1 MGKMCSWKL
10 GLALAVALGASIAL
24 PAVSRADTFNFTSDH
39 CTGGCV
45 PSGTVTA
52 TASGNDLNI
61 SVALGDSLAFL
72 SGNGAGIEGSFA
84 FALNG
89 VTSITISNASAGF
102 TGNNGA
108 QTGSSI
114 MMDGL
119 TFSPNGYLLT
129 CDTCSPSAPDGQ
141 TLSFSVTS
149 TGLTG
154 AQLLADLQG
163 ASNSVISFFA
173 ADVVSC
179 KAGVTQC
186 LGGTGTGNGNTG
198 VIDATAAP
206 SAVPLPGA
214 FLLFGTVLVGGLG
227 ASGLRKRR
235 QRGPVSVIA

>member
-1 MGKMCSWKL
+1 MSNMWNWKH

-24 PAVSRADTFNFTSDH
+24 PAASRADTFNFTSDH

-45 PSGTVTA
+45 PSGSITA
-52 TASGNDLNI
+52 TANGAELDI
-61 SVALGDSLAFL
+61 SVTLGGSLAFL
-72 SGNGAGIEGSFA
+72 GGNGAGIQGSFA

-89 VTSITISNASAGF
+89 VNSITIGGASAGF
-102 TGNNGA
+102 ASNNGA

-129 CDTCSPSAPDGQ
+129 CDTCKPSAPDGQ
-141 TLSFSVTS
+141 TLSFNVTS

-154 AQLLADLQG
+154 AQLLADLTG
-163 ASNSVISFFA
+163 ASNSATSFFA

-179 KAGVTQC
+179 AAGVSQC

-198 VIDATAAP
+198 VIDATRAP
-206 SAVPLPGA
+206 GVVPLPGA
-214 FLLFGTVLVGGLG
+214 FLLFGTVLAGGLG

-235 QRGPVSVIA
+235 RRGPVSAIA